1 MAWGYW
7 SAHALPPS
15 SRVERSS
22 SPVPILRSRSRDQSL
37 ERDRREREQSAF
49 TTPARSAICSSTAS
63 VSTAHQ
69 HRIGTSSP
77 DTDLDYR
84 TRSERGTLPRGKS
97 IDDVNW
103 VPERNTLPRG
113 KSDCDSSWT
122 DRGLVRGKSDNDWGE
137 RLSRNAKSG
146 SEGEWCPAC
155 SSGSRVS
162 FQSVKGSGEGSSG
175 AEGGGKASS
184 NILSSSLPTPPPPPF
199 QVIIIDILLHGCCT
213 RFLCTLMKL
222 CLVLAKKISLFLRHL
237 ILFLSSG

>member
-37 ERDRREREQSAF
+37 ERDRREREHSAF
-49 TTPARSAICSSTAS
+49 PPATPVRSSAICSSTAS
-63 VSTAHQ
+63 VATTAH
-69 HRIGTSSP
+69 HHHNNSRLGGGHSSSP

-84 TRSERGTLPRGKS
+84 TSRSERSGVGGTLPRGKS
-97 IDDVNW
+97 IDGVNW
-103 VPERNTLPRG
+103 VPETRNTLPRG
-113 KSDCDSSWT
+113 KSDCGDSSWGGEP
-122 DRGLVRGKSDNDWGE
+122 RSGLLVRGKSDNDWSAAGSGGG

-162 FQSVKGSGEGSSG
+162 FQSVKGSAEGSSG
-175 AEGGGKASS
+175 AEGGGGKGSS

-199 QVIIIDILLHGCCT
+199 QVNI
-213 RFLCTLMKL
+213 
-222 CLVLAKKISLFLRHL
+222 
-237 ILFLSSG
+237 

>member
-15 SRVERSS
+15 SRVEQSS
-22 SPVPILRSRSRDQSL
+22 SPVPILRSCSRDQSL

-49 TTPARSAICSSTAS
+49 PTPVRSSAVGSSTAS
-63 VSTAHQ
+63 VSTAHH
-69 HRIGTSSP
+69 HRIGNSSSP

-97 IDDVNW
+97 IDGVDW

-122 DRGLVRGKSDNDWGE
+122 ERGLVRGKSDNDWGD
-137 RLSRNAKSG
+137 RASSRNAGKSG
-146 SEGEWCPAC
+146 SEGDWCPAC

-175 AEGGGKASS
+175 AEGGKGSS

-199 QVIIIDILLHGCCT
+199 QVTNICILESFNT
-213 RFLCTLMKL
+213 N
-222 CLVLAKKISLFLRHL
+222 
-237 ILFLSSG
+237 ILNQIFY